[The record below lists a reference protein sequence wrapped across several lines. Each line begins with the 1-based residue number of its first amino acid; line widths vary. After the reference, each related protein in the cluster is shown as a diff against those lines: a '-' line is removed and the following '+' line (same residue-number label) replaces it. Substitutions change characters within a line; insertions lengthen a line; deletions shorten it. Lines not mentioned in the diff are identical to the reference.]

1 MVVVSNLEN
10 SFDTSVEGD
19 GYPPLKLLKKITP
32 EPDEKDESL
41 FLELINTTLAP
52 WQEKQV
58 SSPSTVYSGQRE
70 LIAVHWHPEYVPMPL
85 IRKRMSA
92 MFPNAEEELC
102 IPTQHNELLELGAY
116 AGVEIDCFS
125 RAFNQKVQLLA
136 HFKSDRLQ
144 NSHVFKGMLAHTYN
158 YRSLQL
164 NAFLKALAEGLNLE
178 HSPDYVKEASHFSGA
193 DQTVIHFAA
202 CMALK
207 LRALIEKYQNAVPR
221 EMLKNKLIR
230 NMIDHCR
237 QQFGTV
243 FVDRVQSYAREL
255 KAQVKADFSSEYYY
269 LTSEVIEEVRG
280 LGGCLIIPHPE
291 QFWPILLAGYDVDGY
306 EVWNPQ
312 SHRYT
317 EFLISVVENQNKY
330 RPPNRRKL
338 LILMG
343 DDCHLSEKVRPLT
356 VQDPAKASREVGL
369 QPAWDD
375 FSIRKKLISA
385 KSERKDVIREYKERL
400 EA

>member
-1 MVVVSNLEN
+1 MAKITSLDVSGEIPA
-10 SFDTSVEGD
+10 
-19 GYPPLKLLKKITP
+19 YPPEKLLQKIAP
-32 EPDEKDESL
+32 EATAEDESV

-58 SSPSTVYSGQRE
+58 TVPSAIYPAQRE
-70 LIAVHWHPEYVPMPL
+70 IIAVHWHPEYVPMPL
-85 IRKRMSA
+85 IRKRMAA
-92 MFPNAEEELC
+92 MFPNTEEELC
-102 IPTQHNELLELGAY
+102 IPTQHNELLELGDY

-136 HFKSDRLQ
+136 HFKADRLREA
-144 NSHVFKGMLAHTYN
+144 NVFRGMLAHTYN

-164 NAFLKALAEGLNLE
+164 SAFLQALCDGQALDRAPAAVKKASQLSGADFEVTRFAACVAFKLKALI
-178 HSPDYVKEASHFSGA
+178 D
-193 DQTVIHFAA
+193 
-202 CMALK
+202 
-207 LRALIEKYQNAVPR
+207 KYHTAVPR
-221 EMLKNKLIR
+221 EMLKNKLLR
-230 NMIDHCR
+230 NMLDAQR
-237 QQFGTV
+237 QVFGDI
-243 FVDRVQSYAREL
+243 FIDRVQSYAREL
-255 KAQVKADFSSEYYY
+255 KALVKENFSSEYYY

-317 EFLISVVENQNKY
+317 EFLISVVEEQNKY

-343 DDCHLSEKVRPLT
+343 DDCHLSEKTRPLN
-356 VQDPAKASREVGL
+356 VQDAAKASREVGL
-369 QPAWDD
+369 QPAWDE
-375 FSIRKKLISA
+375 FNIRKKLISA
-385 KSERKDVIREYKERL
+385 KAGRKEVIEQYKERL